1 MTVKNINEAWA
12 KVNEIFP
19 SDYNEDVAASERAGY
34 KIYRSSI
41 NHYDYICVLGDR
53 LEVNF
58 ADGSTVNI
66 WVEAEEVEEVKTVEV
81 EEKKSEARE
90 NKKVVTVCF
99 DFGSIADVSVTLREG
114 KTFEECLRMRSE
126 RIEEYLNDNGE
137 WVKLQSESEAEA
149 EETESTVFQDLN
161 ITRKDVE
168 VIKMLLYNEAM
179 KKKDKTGRWGIER
192 EIFNKLSPITKEL
205 LK

>member
-19 SDYNEDVAASERAGY
+19 TDYNEDVTASERAGY

-41 NHYDYICVLGDR
+41 NHYDYICDLGDR
-53 LEVNF
+53 LEVNLC
-58 ADGSTVNI
+58 DGTTVNI
-66 WVEAEEVEEVKTVEV
+66 WVENEAKEVKTVEKA
-81 EEKKSEARE
+81 ETESEAKE

-99 DFGSIADVSVTLREG
+99 DFGSIATVSVTLHED

-126 RIEEYLNDNGE
+126 RIEEYLNNDGE

-149 EETESTVFQDLN
+149 EETENTIFQDLN
-161 ITRKDVE
+161 ITNADIQV
-168 VIKMLLYNEAM
+168 
-179 KKKDKTGRWGIER
+179 
-192 EIFNKLSPITKEL
+192 
-205 LK
+205 

>member
-19 SDYNEDVAASERAGY
+19 SDYNEDAAASERAGY
-34 KIYRSSI
+34 KIHRSSI
-41 NHYDYICVLGDR
+41 NHYDYICDLGDR

-66 WVEAEEVEEVKTVEV
+66 WVEAEEVEEVKTVEKA
-81 EEKKSEARE
+81 ETESETRE

-99 DFGSIADVSVTLREG
+99 DFGSIATVSVALHEG

-149 EETESTVFQDLN
+149 EETENTVFQNLN

>member
-1 MTVKNINEAWA
+1 MTVKNINEAWQ

-19 SDYNEDVAASERAGY
+19 TDYNEDVAASERAGY

-41 NHYDYICVLGDR
+41 NHYDYICDLGDR
-53 LEVNF
+53 LEVNLY
-58 ADGSTVNI
+58 DGTTVNI
-66 WVEAEEVEEVKTVEV
+66 WVENEAEEVEEVKTVE
-81 EEKKSEARE
+81 SEARE

-99 DFGSIADVSVTLREG
+99 DFGSVATVSVTLHEG

-126 RIEEYLNDNGE
+126 RIKEYFNDDGE
-137 WVKLQSESEAEA
+137 WVKLQSESEEEPEA
-149 EETESTVFQDLN
+149 EETEIAIFQDLN
-161 ITRKDVE
+161 ITRKDLE
-168 VIKMLLYNEAM
+168 VIKMLLYSEAM
-179 KKKDKTGRWGIER
+179 KKKGATGKWDIER

>member
-12 KVNEIFP
+12 KVSEIF
-19 SDYNEDVAASERAGY
+19 STDYNEDVAASERAGY

-41 NHYDYICVLGDR
+41 NHYDYICDLGDR

-58 ADGSTVNI
+58 ADGSTINI
-66 WVEAEEVEEVKTVEV
+66 WVEVEEVKAVKS
-81 EEKKSEARE
+81 EEKKSEVRE

-99 DFGSIADVSVTLREG
+99 DFGSVATVSVTLHEG
-114 KTFEECLRMRSE
+114 KTFEECLKMRSE

-137 WVKLQSESEAEA
+137 WVKLQNESEAEA

-161 ITRKDVE
+161 ITRNDVE